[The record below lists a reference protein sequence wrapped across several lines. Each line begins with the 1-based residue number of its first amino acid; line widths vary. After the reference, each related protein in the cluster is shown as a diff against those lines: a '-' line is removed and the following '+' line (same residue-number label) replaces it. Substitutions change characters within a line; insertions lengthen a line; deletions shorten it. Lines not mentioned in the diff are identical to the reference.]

1 MAASCEARYISTAC
15 NRTPGSLSWGKND
28 LICFGACNSVAIYD
42 PKAAKITNTYCH
54 HSGRVNSVRWAQ
66 SSESRRENLTDTE
79 IVSVSSDKTGVVWS
93 KDEKGIF
100 RPSGV
105 LTGHTDVVTVVDAI
119 YLPDNSTSKYP
130 ALLVVTGSADS
141 SLKIWIR
148 NSGNQE
154 LTCMETLTS
163 GSGLYLSI
171 KLCLLPKVN
180 SPLLAIAT
188 DDAKIHL
195 YSVATEPPILCHIH
209 ALVGHEDWIRSIDIT
224 LTDDGD
230 VLLAS
235 GGQDMLIRIWRLS
248 PRSGATNVSAFDRS
262 KEIKL
267 EEEIFSVNSNGI
279 ISYWAA
285 TVDSVLAG
293 HEGWVYSVCWHP
305 RVNNGFGKEVQPL
318 SLLSASL
325 DKTMVIWAPGL
336 ENDEDSV
343 WLEKARFGEVGGNTL
358 GFYGCQ
364 FAPDGH
370 SILAHGY
377 QGSFHLWHLDSDT
390 ESWQPGL
397 SVGGH
402 FDEVT
407 DLGWEPG
414 GNFVI
419 SVSYDQTS
427 RLHAPWIQDKG
438 KVSWHELARP
448 QVHGYDIQ
456 CLAILSRYQYASG
469 AEEKIVRLFKAPG
482 NFIENFQRICGVHEK
497 NINEL
502 LAAMPTG
509 ASVPS
514 LGLSNKAIFNE
525 DTSLVA
531 GESNQPN
538 ELPEGYFTPVCLA
551 EPPKEEDLLQNTLW
565 PEVQKL
571 YGHGYELYSL
581 AASHDGKILAS
592 ACKASSSQHAAII
605 LWDVQNW
612 QQLQKL
618 QSHELT
624 VTRLA
629 FSPNDK
635 YLLSV
640 SRDRCWS
647 VFENQ
652 TNDTGPCFKLVA
664 STNKT
669 TGIHTRIIW
678 CCAWTHDSKFFS
690 TGSREGKIVIWG
702 GQSTTKEEA
711 GLGYWSSATSPLL
724 LKESVT
730 SLSFAP
736 KKKSDESY
744 LLAAGLENGHIVL
757 YSWQHQKDDPWS
769 LIMSLNRDL
778 AHHLTVKQLAFRPQ
792 LGDIGNKKS
801 PTLLLASAGAD
812 HIVKIHSIPF
822 DGL

>member
-15 NRTPGSLSWGKND
+15 NRTPGSLSWGKNN
-28 LICFGACNSVAIYD
+28 LICFGACNSVALYN
-42 PKAAKITNTYCH
+42 PKDAKITNTLCH
-54 HSGRVNSVRWAQ
+54 HKGRVNAVKWVQ
-66 SSESRRENLTDTE
+66 TPGSREENLSEIE
-79 IVSVSSDKTGVVWS
+79 IVSVSSDKTGIVWS
-93 KDEKGIF
+93 KDGNNLF
-100 RPSGV
+100 QPSAI
-105 LTGHTDVVTVVDAI
+105 LTGHSDVVTVVDAI
-119 YLPDNSTSKYP
+119 YLPHSSSNKYP

-141 SLKIWIR
+141 SAKIWIR
-148 NSGNQE
+148 NSGNKQIN
-154 LTCMETLTS
+154 CSDTLCS

-171 KLCLLPKVN
+171 KLCLLPN
-180 SPLLAIAT
+180 TNTPLLAIAT

-195 YSVATEPPILCHIH
+195 YSVATEPPLLCHVH
-209 ALVGHEDWIRSIDIT
+209 ALVGHEDWIRCIDFT
-224 LTDDGD
+224 VSDDGD
-230 VLLAS
+230 ILLAS

-248 PRSGATNVSAFDRS
+248 PRCGKTNDSSSDEFDPS

-267 EEEIFSVNSNGI
+267 EEEIFSISSEGVD
-279 ISYWAA
+279 SYWAA

-305 RVNNGFGKEVQPL
+305 KIIDGSGHEVQPL
-318 SLLSASL
+318 YLLSASL
-325 DKTMVIWAPGL
+325 DKTMVLWTPGL
-336 ENDEDSV
+336 GNDEDSV
-343 WLEKARFGEVGGNTL
+343 WLEKARVGEVGGNTL

-377 QGSFHLWHLDSDT
+377 QGSFHLWHLDLDT
-390 ESWQPGL
+390 EIWQPGL

-414 GNFVI
+414 GTFVI

-427 RLHAPWIQDKG
+427 RLHAPWIQDGG

-469 AEEKIVRLFKAPG
+469 AEEKIVRVFKAPG
-482 NFIENFQRICGVHEK
+482 NFIENFQRICGVQES
-497 NINEL
+497 NVDEL

-514 LGLSNKAIFNE
+514 LGLSNKAVFNE
-525 DTSLVA
+525 DTSLPA
-531 GESNQPN
+531 GFNNQCN
-538 ELPEGYFTPVCLA
+538 EFPEGYFTPVCLA

-565 PEVQKL
+565 PEIQKL

-581 AASHDGKILAS
+581 AASNNGKLLAS
-592 ACKASSSQHAAII
+592 ACKASSSQHASII
-605 LWDVQNW
+605 LWDAQNW

-624 VTRLA
+624 VTRLV

-647 VFENQ
+647 IFENE
-652 TNDTGPCFKLVA
+652 TNSSFKLVA
-664 STNKT
+664 STNKSN
-669 TGIHTRIIW
+669 GIHTRIIW

-702 GQSTTKEEA
+702 GHIPTKEGA
-711 GLGYWSSATSPLL
+711 SLGYWSAATAPLL

-730 SLSFAP
+730 SLTFAP
-736 KKKSDESY
+736 QQRSDASY
-744 LLAAGLENGHIVL
+744 MLGAGLENGHIVL
-757 YSWQHQKDDPWS
+757 YSWQYQKDDPWS
-769 LIMSLNRDL
+769 LIASLNQDL

-792 LGDIGNKKS
+792 LGDIGEKKLS
-801 PTLLLASAGAD
+801 VLLLASAGAD
-812 HIVKIHSIPF
+812 HIVKIHAIPF
-822 DGL
+822 DEM